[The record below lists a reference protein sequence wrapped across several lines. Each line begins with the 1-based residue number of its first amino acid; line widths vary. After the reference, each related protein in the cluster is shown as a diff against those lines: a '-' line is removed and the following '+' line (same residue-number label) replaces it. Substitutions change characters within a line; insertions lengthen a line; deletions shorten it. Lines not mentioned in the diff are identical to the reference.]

1 MVEGCSFVRKEGVV
15 TLGEKQRSF
24 PPLVAQLIEW
34 VYKQGFELTFG
45 ECYRTPEQAALNA
58 RSGAGISNSLHT
70 QRLAI
75 DVNLFIDGVYQTET
89 EAYRPMGEFWE
100 SLGGSWGG
108 RFSKPDGN
116 HFSLEWQGVR

>member
-1 MVEGCSFVRKEGVV
+1 M

-34 VYKQGFELTFG
+34 AYKQGYELTFG
-45 ECYRTPEQAALNA
+45 ECFRSPEQAQWDAQHAL
-58 RSGAGISNSLHT
+58 GIANSLHT

-75 DVNLFIDGVYQTET
+75 DLNLFIDGIYQVST

-116 HFSLEWQGVR
+116 HFSIEHEGVR